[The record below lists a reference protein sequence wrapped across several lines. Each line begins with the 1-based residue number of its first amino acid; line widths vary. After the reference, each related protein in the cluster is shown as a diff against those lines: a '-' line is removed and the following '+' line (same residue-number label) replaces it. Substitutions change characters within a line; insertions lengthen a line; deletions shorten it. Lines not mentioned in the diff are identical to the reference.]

1 MLRKKTPQPQVP
13 LTRLGPVLNSFSSL
27 AHTCQSGASGVG
39 AALMLLQLMLLQ
51 LVLCC

>member
-1 MLRKKTPQPQVP
+1 MPRKKGAPPQVP

-39 AALMLLQLMLLQ
+39 AALMLLQLQLLQ